1 MSRHTLIV
9 NGPALALLA
18 AGCAV
23 AKPSFAPVSQTAVP
37 VSAKTALVPPTIAL
51 SSPISRSPTG
61 TPIPPTLAP
70 TLVPRPPLN
79 ASGGGVLAFSSV
91 RNGRP
96 GIYVMNADGTDQ
108 RLVTDQD
115 NASFPAFSPDGA
127 RLVYGTSAPYMG
139 TISTINVDGTGRRE
153 AFARNRSMS
162 DPDWS
167 PDGRHIVFVFH
178 THQYFS
184 IAVMATG
191 GGNFREL
198 TRPITNQINASPDW
212 SPDGQR
218 IVFSSDRSGDSEIF
232 TMDANGDDVRQV
244 TDNDVADYFPAWSPD
259 GTRIVFASQRDGNWD
274 VYLMDASGTRIRR
287 LTDNPAKDW
296 QPAWSP
302 DGTRIAF
309 ASERDGNWEIYT
321 MSVDGTQQHR
331 VTDNEV
337 QDTDPTWRPY

>member
-1 MSRHTLIV
+1 MNRAAGKSDAPERVLRWLRVAAHGEGPIHYFASGVNMSRHTLIV
-9 NGPALALLA
+9 SGLALALLA

-23 AKPSFAPVSQTAVP
+23 AQPSFAPVSQTAVP
-37 VSAKTALVPPTIAL
+37 VSAKSTLVPPTIAL

-70 TLVPRPPLN
+70 TLVPRPPLS

-91 RNGRP
+91 RGGRP

-139 TISTINVDGTGRRE
+139 TISTINVDGTGKLQ

-167 PDGRHIVFVFH
+167 PDGRQIVFVFH

-191 GGNFREL
+191 GGNFRQL
-198 TRPITNQINASPDW
+198 THPITNQINASPGW
-212 SPDGQR
+212 SPDGLR

-244 TDNDVADYFPAWSPD
+244 TDNDV
-259 GTRIVFASQRDGNWD
+259 
-274 VYLMDASGTRIRR
+274 
-287 LTDNPAKDW
+287 TDSF
-296 QPAWSP
+296 PAWSP

-321 MSVDGTQQHR
+321 MTVDGTQQQR
-331 VTDNEV
+331 VTDNDV